1 MGRRAAFP
9 LPLIPLRTARS
20 RRQPARAV
28 AFRPLKNP
36 LAVAI
41 FARAPEP
48 GRVNTRLIPLLGKKG
63 AADFQ
68 AALISDSIRKVQ
80 TLPRS
85 VSRHLFLT
93 GEPRP
98 PASIPR
104 GYTIERQRGA
114 DLGARLAS
122 VFRKLLQLHAQAV
135 VIGTDSPLL
144 SPAILRQ
151 ALLELGTCDAV
162 LGPCPD
168 GGYYLIGLRQ
178 VETGIPRGLF
188 RNIRWCSAFAFRDTL
203 RKILRS
209 NLSCS
214 VLEPLG
220 DVDRP
225 EDFRQLAGE
234 LTRNRAAR
242 RLAPATWK
250 FLKGRS

>member
-85 VSRHLFLT
+85 ISRYLFLT

-104 GYTIERQRGA
+104 GYTVERQRGA

-122 VFRKLLQLHAQAV
+122 TIGKLLQLHAQAV

-144 SPAILRQ
+144 PPAILRQ
-151 ALLELGTCDAV
+151 GLLELGTCDAV

-168 GGYYLIGLRQ
+168 GRYYLIGLRQ
-178 VETGIPRGLF
+178 RAARIALGLLM
-188 RNIRWCSAFAFRDTL
+188 NIRSGRAFAVRDTL
-203 RKILRS
+203 PDNHRY
-209 NLSCS
+209 NLSC
-214 VLEPLG
+214 
-220 DVDRP
+220 
-225 EDFRQLAGE
+225 
-234 LTRNRAAR
+234 
-242 RLAPATWK
+242 
-250 FLKGRS
+250 

>member
-1 MGRRAAFP
+1 M
-9 LPLIPLRTARS
+9 
-20 RRQPARAV
+20 
-28 AFRPLKNP
+28 
-36 LAVAI
+36 AI

-48 GRVNTRLIPLLGKKG
+48 GRVKTRLIALLGKTG

-85 VSRHLFLT
+85 VSRYLFLT

-98 PASIPR
+98 PACIPR
-104 GYTIERQRGA
+104 GYMIERQRGA

-122 VFRKLLQLHAQAV
+122 AFRKLLQLHAQAV
-135 VIGTDSPLL
+135 AFGTDSPLL
-144 SPAILRQ
+144 PPAILRQ

-178 VETGIPRGLF
+178 GEAGIPRGLF
-188 RNIRWCSAFAFRDTL
+188 RNIRWGSAFAFRDTL
-203 RKILRS
+203 RNILR
-209 NLSCS
+209 NNFSCS

-225 EDFRQLAGE
+225 EDFRQLAGD

-242 RLAPATWK
+242 RLVPATWK
-250 FLKGRS
+250 FLKGRC